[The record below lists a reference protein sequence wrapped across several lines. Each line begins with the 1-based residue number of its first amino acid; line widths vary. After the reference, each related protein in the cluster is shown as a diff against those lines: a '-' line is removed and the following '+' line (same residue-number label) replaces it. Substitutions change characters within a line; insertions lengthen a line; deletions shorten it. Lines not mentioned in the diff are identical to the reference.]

1 MTSIYQYNR
10 NTTNATGSPSNKA
23 TSNARGRTES
33 PSMRARHTRL
43 ASGTANDSVETV
55 ANRTPRTQQPPSINS
70 PSSRNPPERI
80 SANPAQSFSKVNAI
94 ATSYLNKT
102 GLVNTT
108 NLTPRRY
115 KVVEAAADT
124 SKTAAKS
131 NLTKSRLNEF
141 GNHMQQGSNNLSSKP
156 QKYLSTY
163 SNLNQMQNHHNSQ
176 QQQHNQYTS
185 NGSALEDDFA
195 NSLYLNHNTSNE
207 QRNQQTSGY
216 NIITHETADT
226 NNRYSHQQS
235 SMGNS
240 CAAHG
245 SLLRAA
251 QSKQV
256 PSSQFYPAQQ
266 QQQQQQVVNGS
277 YKIPTIPSNSS
288 VSGSSSNS
296 SAAQH
301 SYFMPTAADV
311 NSNVQQFEAD
321 NHELTYKGIVGL
333 KNLGNTVSLR
343 LILPYI
349 NSTFYQ
355 NVT

>member
-10 NTTNATGSPSNKA
+10 NGIGTNTTNAAGSSSSNKA

-33 PSMRARHTRL
+33 PSMRARYTRL
-43 ASGTANDSVETV
+43 ASGSTNDPVDIP
-55 ANRTPRTQQPPSINS
+55 ANRTPRTQASTNGS
-70 PSSRNPPERI
+70 SSRNPPERI
-80 SANPAQSFSKVNAI
+80 SANPAQSFSKVNAL

-102 GLVNTT
+102 GLVSTA

-115 KVVEAAADT
+115 KVVEADT
-124 SKTAAKS
+124 SKTAAKT
-131 NLTKSRLNEF
+131 NLTKARLNEF
-141 GNHMQQGSNNLSSKP
+141 DNHMQQGSNNLGSKP
-156 QKYLSTY
+156 QKYLSTH
-163 SNLNQMQNHHNSQ
+163 SNLNQMQNHHNSQQ

-195 NSLYLNHNTSNE
+195 NSLYLNHNNNSNA
-207 QRNQQTSGY
+207 QRIHQTSGY

-226 NNRYSHQQS
+226 NARYSHQQS

-240 CAAHG
+240 CATHG

-256 PSSQFYPAQQ
+256 SSSQFYPAQQ
-266 QQQQQQVVNGS
+266 QQMLNGS
-277 YKIPTIPSNSS
+277 YKTPTIPSNSS

-301 SYFMPTAADV
+301 SYYVPTAADV

-333 KNLGNTVSLR
+333 KNLGNTVSSR
-343 LILPYI
+343 LILQ
-349 NSTFYQ
+349 TM
-355 NVT
+355 